1 MIPSYLN
8 PIPSLPKP
16 LGPHK
21 VGTTELEI
29 PVSEIPSSSPV
40 PDQRVATVKFRVFY
54 PATESATLKKSS
66 VPWLPRPQ
74 RTWQQAYASFLGANP
89 RVSSFFSY
97 LPFTINY
104 TTLPALA
111 DAPLLSRDSPTL
123 FPMAIFSHGL
133 GGNFNTYS
141 SICTSLASF
150 GVVCVAPEHRDGSAP
165 TSLIRSADGST
176 TAIPYQK
183 LAHSPTA
190 EVLNARNAQLRIRLW
205 ELELLFTALTGLNE
219 GKEFTNYASSDTTV
233 PEEMPSFENKL
244 NLRPGQVSWV
254 GHSFGAA
261 TIVQF
266 IKSVYYHESLPSLKG
281 TPYEND
287 MDWRPLYKPAA
298 NHDLVRQI
306 TPSSPV
312 GLLDLWTM
320 PLRGEV
326 TQWLWERP
334 LPCYDRKADDSTTPN
349 VVAIVTAEFYKYTDL
364 LNRMKAS
371 LSADPVESMHSF
383 DSRKS
388 SSPSDTSIGVE
399 PTVSPPLDKAALEPE
414 LSTERVGSAAASD
427 GVESQSPSPLSSRTS
442 TPSNESMSKE
452 RDSSASSSM
461 TSFTPM
467 VESQDGITP
476 KLFLIPNSAHL
487 SQSDFGV
494 LFPRLTRYLM
504 NAQEPEETLNLNVR
518 AVLAVMRGA
527 GLDTAAY
534 RSGEDSNT
542 EIDTILTH
550 RCTEKRFVP
559 VPLTS

>member
-1 MIPSYLN
+1 MISSYLN

-16 LGPHK
+16 PGPHK
-21 VGTTELEI
+21 VGTTEFEI

-40 PDQRVATVKFRVFY
+40 PDEKIATIKFRVFY
-54 PATESATLKKSS
+54 PTTESATSKSS
-66 VPWLPRPQ
+66 VPWLPSPQ
-74 RTWQQAYASFLGANP
+74 RTWQQAYASFLGARP
-89 RVSSFFSY
+89 RISSFVSY

-104 TTLPALA
+104 TTLPVLA
-111 DAPLLSRDSPTL
+111 EAPLLSRDSSTQ
-123 FPMAIFSHGL
+123 FPLAIFSHGL

-176 TAIPYQK
+176 TAIPYQR
-183 LAHSPTA
+183 LAHSPTD

-205 ELELLFTALTGLNE
+205 ELELLFSAVTGLDA
-219 GKEFTNYASSDTTV
+219 GKVFTNYASSSTSK
-233 PEEMPSFENKL
+233 PEEMPSFEKKL
-244 NLRPGQVSWV
+244 NLQPGQVSWV

-287 MDWRPLYKPAA
+287 MDWRPLYKPTA

-306 TPSSPV
+306 TAASPI

-320 PLRGEV
+320 PLRGKL
-326 TQWLWERP
+326 TQWLWERS
-334 LPCYDRKADDSTTPN
+334 LPCYDRKADDNATPN

-364 LNRMKAS
+364 LNRMKAA
-371 LSADPVESMHSF
+371 LSANPVEVMKSF
-383 DSRKS
+383 DSRS
-388 SSPSDTSIGVE
+388 SSSAAAASTSAGDVAV
-399 PTVSPPLDKAALEPE
+399 PSPPNKAALAPD
-414 LSTERVGSAAASD
+414 LSTEEAGSTASD
-427 GVESQSPSPLSSRTS
+427 VDSQSPISSRTS
-442 TPSNESMSKE
+442 TPSNDSMSE
-452 RDSSASSSM
+452 QDSSASSSM
-461 TSFTPM
+461 TSFAPM
-467 VESQDGITP
+467 AESDDNVTP
-476 KLFLIPNSAHL
+476 KMFLIPDSAHL

-527 GLDTAAY
+527 GLDIATH
-534 RSGEDSNT
+534 RSGEDGKVD

-550 RCTEKRFVP
+550 HCTEKRFVP
-559 VPLTS
+559 VALTS